1 MPWVG
6 VDGVELHYTEQGQG
20 PPIVFSHGLLWSGT
34 MFDDEIAA
42 LSSRYRCIA
51 YDHRGQGRSASSPTP
66 YDMERLTDDAA
77 ALIEK
82 LGAAPCHF
90 VGLSMGGF
98 VGMRLAAR
106 RPELLKTLTLIE
118 TAADGEP
125 RLNVPKYQ
133 ALSLVAR
140 FLGFKPV
147 VGAVMRIM
155 FGKSFLGDA
164 ARASLRERKRAELL
178 ALDVPRVEAALHAV
192 VARRPIAS
200 ELARIRTPTLVLHGD
215 EDRAIAMAR
224 AERMARGIAGAR
236 MVVIPRAGHTSSVEE
251 PVAVTRQ
258 IEAFLEAHP

>member
-6 VDGVELHYTEQGQG
+6 VDGVELHYSERGEG

-106 RPELLKTLTLIE
+106 RPALLKTLTLIE

-125 RLNVPKYQ
+125 RAERAQVSRAVAGGALHRPQ
-133 ALSLVAR
+133 AGRRRRSCA
-140 FLGFKPV
+140 
-147 VGAVMRIM
+147 
-155 FGKSFLGDA
+155 SCS
-164 ARASLRERKRAELL
+164 ARASSATPSVRA
-178 ALDVPRVEAALHAV
+178 
-192 VARRPIAS
+192 
-200 ELARIRTPTLVLHGD
+200 
-215 EDRAIAMAR
+215 
-224 AERMARGIAGAR
+224 
-236 MVVIPRAGHTSSVEE
+236 
-251 PVAVTRQ
+251 
-258 IEAFLEAHP
+258 